1 MSQKTLVDLL
11 ELLLK
16 RKRVWNIDTKLKLVV
31 GNTELGALQVTGKI
45 EHAPLKEETE
55 TQSTQS

>member
-16 RKRVWNIDTKLKLVV
+16 GRVWNIDTKLKLVV

-45 EHAPLKEETE
+45 EHAPLKEGAETA
-55 TQSTQS
+55 STQS

>member
-16 RKRVWNIDTKLKLVV
+16 GRVWNIDTKLKLVV

-55 TQSTQS
+55 TASTQS